1 MHIQGEVQVQ
11 AMVNVN
17 VNGHGQVNVILKVN
31 GKDKGHA
38 KAVHQAKAKVN
49 KCHVTVNG
57 HVSLRLVYMLRR
69 MLKFMTI
76 FL

>member
-1 MHIQGEVQVQ
+1 
-11 AMVNVN
+11 MVNVN
-17 VNGHGQVNVILKVN
+17 VNGHAQVKANLEVN

-38 KAVHQAKAKVN
+38 KAVHEVKAKVK
-49 KCHVTVNG
+49 KCHVIVNV

-69 MLKFMTI
+69 RLEFMSM

>member
-17 VNGHGQVNVILKVN
+17 VNGHAQVNVILKVN

-38 KAVHQAKAKVN
+38 KAVHEVKAKV
-49 KCHVTVNG
+49 KSV
-57 HVSLRLVYMLRR
+57 ML
-69 MLKFMTI
+69 L
-76 FL
+76 